1 MDEKLSSHSPQWMSI
16 VEYARAFGVS
26 DMTVRRKIKTGKL
39 DHEMRGNKYFIK
51 VDSSKSPSITRP
63 IEQPKTST
71 RSIAEA
77 PQTDSP
83 SKATT
88 ISSPTATNLG
98 EDISSILSSANQP
111 LRSEIRVEAENLL
124 RLCNT
129 VISDSKK
136 KESLL
141 QAKYSAEH
149 KTLESKLRSKNL
161 EIQNLKRQLEDM
173 QLLVKML
180 ESKR

>member
-1 MDEKLSSHSPQWMSI
+1 MDEKLSSHSPEWMSI

-39 DHEMRGNKYFIK
+39 DHEMRGNKYYIK
-51 VDSSKSPSITRP
+51 VDGSKAPAKTNIIAQEEITTRP
-63 IEQPKTST
+63 VVKAPKKVV
-71 RSIAEA
+71 APEA
-77 PQTDSP
+77 
-83 SKATT
+83 AI
-88 ISSPTATNLG
+88 ISSPVAKNLG
-98 EDISSILSSANQP
+98 EDINAAVLSAPQP
-111 LRSEIRVEAENLL
+111 AQSEIRVEAENLL

-141 QAKYSAEH
+141 QAKFLAES
-149 KTLESKLRSKNL
+149 KTLESKLRSRTL
-161 EIQNLKRQLEDM
+161 EIENLKRQLEDM